1 MLENADQTGHLLS
14 QPPPGLLLALGSAY
28 FRSGR
33 LADAEREYRA
43 TLGVQPKCGEARVN
57 LAVVLLVTGRA
68 DEANAQLKLA
78 KKTGYAVP
86 RGLETDVETR
96 LAARR

>member
-1 MLENADQTGHLLS
+1 M
-14 QPPPGLLLALGSAY
+14 P
-28 FRSGR
+28 
-33 LADAEREYRA
+33 REYRA

-68 DEANAQLKLA
+68 DEASAQLKLA